1 VLSAERAFKGSK
13 FAGEE
18 MPYLHALRPLYGLGT
33 KLRRGQL
40 AMLVGRPGSQKSGFA
55 MWLVKSWGLPTLYV
69 SGDMSQYTAAMRV
82 TSMHTHLTNDEIEQ
96 RVNSGDD
103 DFIPAA
109 LKESNIQFL
118 FNSEPSLDDIDDEI
132 NAFVERFDEY
142 PAVIVVDNLLDMA
155 PLSDSSFQSN
165 RNLLLEFKDLC
176 RRTNAFVLVVHHNK
190 EEGDPAFPAPSRAI
204 QDKVSQTPEVAI
216 SIALD
221 QSGPR
226 PRFRGSTVKNRGG
239 PASPDASKWFELSA
253 DPSRTWFGS
262 S

>member
-1 VLSAERAFKGSK
+1 
-13 FAGEE
+13 
-18 MPYLHALRPLYGLGT
+18 MPHVPALRPLYNLGT

-82 TSMHTHLTNDEIEQ
+82 TSMHTGLTNDEIEA
-96 RVNSGDD
+96 RVNTGDD
-103 DFIPAA
+103 AFISEA
-109 LKESNIQFL
+109 LAESNIQFV
-118 FNSEPSLDDIDDEI
+118 FNSEPTLDDIDHEI
-132 NAFVERFDEY
+132 DAWVERFDSY
-142 PAVIVVDNLLDMA
+142 PSVLVVDNLLDMA
-155 PLSDSSFQSN
+155 PLSESSFQSN

-190 EEGDPAFPAPSRAI
+190 EEGDPNYPAPSRAI

-221 QSGPR
+221 QSGDR
-226 PRFRGSTVKNRGG
+226 PRFRGATVKNRGG
-239 PASPDASKWFELSA
+239 PASQDATRWFELSA

-262 S
+262 NEGYH